1 MGLVKAKDRAGPDQ
15 GEAAQA
21 SDPRLLIEHASPACR
36 REAAHALMQA
46 GEAAAAVP
54 ALLARLAREEE
65 VAVREAI
72 FTALAGIGGAAVA
85 EGMIALLRSEDAG
98 LRNGAVEVLQLLPE
112 PTAARIETML
122 ADADADV
129 RILALNVV
137 GSLPRAEAPRWL
149 CRVLAED
156 PDPRVC
162 GTAVDAL
169 AEAGGPE
176 AVEPLRQVARRF
188 ADDPYIAFAA
198 KLAIRR
204 IQGGDG

>member
-1 MGLVKAKDRAGPDQ
+1 MGLVKAKDPAGAKQDNL
-15 GEAAQA
+15 AQA
-21 SDPRLLIEHASPACR
+21 SDPRLLIEDASPARR

-46 GEAAAAVP
+46 GDAAAVP
-54 ALLARLAREEE
+54 ALLDRLAREGE

-72 FTALAGIGGAAVA
+72 FTALAGIGGAAVV
-85 EGMIALLRSEDAG
+85 EGMMALLHSEDAG

-129 RILALNVV
+129 RILAVNVV
-137 GSLPRAEAPRWL
+137 GSLPRAEAPTWL
-149 CRVLAED
+149 CRVLAQD

-198 KLAIRR
+198 ELAIRR
-204 IQGGDG
+204 IQGGAE

>member
-1 MGLVKAKDRAGPDQ
+1 MGLVKAKDRAGPEQ

-21 SDPRLLIEHASPACR
+21 PDLLLLIKHASPACR

-46 GEAAAAVP
+46 GDAAAVP
-54 ALLARLAREEE
+54 ALLARIAREEE

-72 FTALAGIGGAAVA
+72 FTALAGIGGAAVV

-129 RILALNVV
+129 RILAVNVV

-149 CRVLAED
+149 CRVLAQD

-198 KLAIRR
+198 RLAIRR
-204 IQGGDG
+204 IQGGGG